1 MFFRDSCVTVKR
13 IFNYDNLYIRGILV
27 VVFGALVLS
36 FTGLII
42 RQVEVANAWHIL
54 FFRSLG
60 FVATLSLFILYK
72 QRRQPNSTTYFTPI
86 GYWGWFSAVS
96 LGLSF
101 GMYIYSLTIVTIA
114 EASFIFSTLPLITA
128 ILGWIILKE
137 NPDKITWI
145 TICIVL
151 FGITL
156 MIIDKLG
163 SFSSLI
169 AIAISFMAPF
179 FFSLSLI
186 SFRFKRSSNITLV
199 ILIAGFVSLIFAA
212 CLMGKV
218 SGIPAADILWS
229 TLMGLTLGIGMG
241 CYFLGA
247 RYISAAQVALLVILE
262 TVLNPVWAW
271 LGVGEMPATLIIIG
285 GSKIII
291 GLFAQSL
298 ASLRKNNRA

>member
-1 MFFRDSCVTVKR
+1 MSVKR
-13 IFNYDNLYIRGILV
+13 VFNYNNLYLRGVLL

-60 FVATLSLFILYK
+60 FVATLSVFLLYRQKHEPTRRALFT
-72 QRRQPNSTTYFTPI
+72 SI
-86 GYWGWFSAVS
+86 GFWGWFSAVC

-128 ILGWIILKE
+128 VLGWVILKE
-137 NPDKITWI
+137 NPDKITWV

-156 MIIDKLG
+156 MIVDKLG
-163 SFSSLI
+163 DLSNLL
-169 AIAISFMAPF
+169 AIAISFSAPT

-186 SFRFKRSSNITLV
+186 FFRFKRSPNIIPV
-199 ILIAGFVSLIFAA
+199 IFIGGFVSLIFGA
-212 CLMGKV
+212 CLMGKT
-218 SGIPAADILWS
+218 SEIPAYDILWS
-229 TLMGLTLGIGMG
+229 VLMGLILGVGMG
-241 CYFLGA
+241 CYFLGTS
-247 RYISAAQVALLVILE
+247 YISAAHVALLVILE
-262 TVLNPVWAW
+262 TVLNPVWTW
-271 LGVGEMPATLIIIG
+271 LGVGETPTTLIVIG
-285 GSKIII
+285 GGVIII
-291 GLFAQSL
+291 GLLIQSWSGLRNNNPTKL
-298 ASLRKNNRA
+298 ATGD